1 MPAKGP
7 QSSSFPLICKHVN
20 TFSLRKSKIQI
31 KCRVNL
37 IKCAVNLLTA
47 GAGTLVLLRA
57 CVGQSCECQSGWQ
70 VRHVGHWW
78 NVWWTKISSHL
89 PNCPR
94 MKLSLSWFSTFLSFY
109 LSVHMHIHTHRHTP
123 FTPSPSYLM
132 PTSWFS
138 AKRIFFNKPR
148 SATNSMFK
156 AMFL

>member
-1 MPAKGP
+1 MPANGP

-20 TFSLRKSKIQI
+20 TFALRKSKIQI

-78 NVWWTKISSHL
+78 NVWWTRISSHL

-109 LSVHMHIHTHRHTP
+109 LSVHMHIHTHTDTHP
-123 FTPSPSYLM
+123 FPPLSILFNAYFLN
-132 PTSWFS
+132 FS
-138 AKRIFFNKPR
+138 QKDI
-148 SATNSMFK
+148 
-156 AMFL
+156 L